1 MLHIFETE
9 LVNNKS
15 VFYALLSIYGIGK
28 YRSFFICERLG
39 FAKNLT
45 IKNLNKKQITKL
57 IKQINSLNFL
67 LASDLKKSRLL
78 VIKKLIDIQSYRGI
92 RKKRNLPVR
101 GQRTHTNAKTVRRV
115 NI

>member
-45 IKNLNKKQITKL
+45 NAAGWPRWL
-57 IKQINSLNFL
+57 S
-67 LASDLKKSRLL
+67 LASGWS
-78 VIKKLIDIQSYRGI
+78 
-92 RKKRNLPVR
+92 
-101 GQRTHTNAKTVRRV
+101 V
-115 NI
+115 NISCALYTVAFAKEKSTRAT